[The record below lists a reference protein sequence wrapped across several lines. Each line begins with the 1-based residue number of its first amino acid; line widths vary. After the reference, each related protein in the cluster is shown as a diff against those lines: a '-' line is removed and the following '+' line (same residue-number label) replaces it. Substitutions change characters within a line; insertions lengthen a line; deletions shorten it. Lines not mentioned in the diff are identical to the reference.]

1 MSLVSNVTAPL
12 CVSSLPFT
20 VAPVVIVIDT
30 ADRMF
35 PLEDGGCSKSRRAAH
50 QPKDV
55 GGLGPANQV
64 NLDVDVVSVDPI

>member
-20 VAPVVIVIDT
+20 VAPVVTVIDT

-35 PLEDGGCSKSRRAAH
+35 PWKMEAAPRVAELPTS
-50 QPKDV
+50 QKMLAALAPRIR
-55 GGLGPANQV
+55 LIWLA
-64 NLDVDVVSVDPI
+64 LTS